1 MREQPKRPSKIVWML
16 VMPCALVALGYFR
29 VLDHRIAYG
38 VAATIAIGIWIM
50 SVHRQRR
57 YERDLL
63 DWKIKNARGWV
74 AHFEAK
80 LSKPQP
86 WFAGEDPEEYQFQA
100 RQGLE
105 NWKSTLL
112 ELESRRG

>member
-1 MREQPKRPSKIVWML
+1 MREEPKRPTKIAWML
-16 VMPCALVALGYFR
+16 VVPCALVALGYFH

-38 VAATIAIGIWIM
+38 VAAAMSISVWIV

-63 DWKIKNARGWV
+63 DWKIRNARAWV
-74 AHFEAK
+74 AFFEAK
-80 LSKPQP
+80 LHKPRP
-86 WFAGEDPEEYQFQA
+86 WFDGADPEEYKFQA

-105 NWKSTLL
+105 NWKSTLSEL
-112 ELESRRG
+112 ELRRT